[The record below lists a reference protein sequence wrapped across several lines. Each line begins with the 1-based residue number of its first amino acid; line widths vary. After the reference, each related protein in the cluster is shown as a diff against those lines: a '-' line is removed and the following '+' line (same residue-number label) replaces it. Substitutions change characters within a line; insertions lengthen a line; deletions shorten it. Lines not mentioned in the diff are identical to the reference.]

1 MDNRSKRS
9 EKFAL
14 WLKDLTPEKIEKLVL
29 FERKARMLCHVFS
42 LTGGGD
48 EKLMRSLV
56 EANDALRGEYEKLE
70 VKSEDKPVERDIQSV
85 GSGDSG
91 TGIRRLQTRP

>member
-14 WLKDLTPEKIEKLVL
+14 WLKDMTPEKVAMLVL
-29 FERKARMLCHVFS
+29 FERKARMLCHVFA

-48 EKLMRSLV
+48 EKLMKALV

-70 VKSEDKPVERDIQSV
+70 VKSEDKPVEHHI
-85 GSGDSG
+85 
-91 TGIRRLQTRP
+91 LA